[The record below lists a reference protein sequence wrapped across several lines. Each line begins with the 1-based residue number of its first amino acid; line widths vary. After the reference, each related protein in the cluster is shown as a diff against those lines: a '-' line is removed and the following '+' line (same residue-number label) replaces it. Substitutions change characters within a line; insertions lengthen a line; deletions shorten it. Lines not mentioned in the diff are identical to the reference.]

1 MPAVAKP
8 QPSQP
13 QLDPCLALESSGHHV
28 MVLEGFSLIF
38 IIYWQRISLPAHPS
52 HSSPHLPSL
61 SINLVVRLPPGLSLH
76 LAKFLIPGAGRHV
89 VQRAREGG
97 KEGGMQTF
105 PGARQEYKLAPS
117 VLCLSR
123 ASRTSPPLPS
133 VEKQMAAWGRWGERG
148 GGLGLSGQGSGGGQK
163 PLLPAVAWEKAVMV
177 LVVCSAAVRE
187 RFAES
192 GAGPPKPS
200 RGGHISAILLCPRAS
215 EAVDFREDSMY
226 SDPGCSLGLV
236 LPWCKIVHA

>member
-28 MVLEGFSLIF
+28 MVLEGFSLMF
-38 IIYWQRISLPAHPS
+38 IVYWQQISLPAHPS

-97 KEGGMQTF
+97 RDANLSRSPSGIQVSTECALPLEGQQNISSPAISRKTDGSMGEVGGERRGLGAEWTGEQRRTEPPPPCCGLGEGGHG
-105 PGARQEYKLAPS
+105 PGG
-117 VLCLSR
+117 VLS
-123 ASRTSPPLPS
+123 
-133 VEKQMAAWGRWGERG
+133 
-148 GGLGLSGQGSGGGQK
+148 
-163 PLLPAVAWEKAVMV
+163 
-177 LVVCSAAVRE
+177 AVRE
-187 RFAES
+187 GFGAS

-200 RGGHISAILLCPRAS
+200 RGGHLSAILLLCPRAS

-226 SDPGCSLGLV
+226 SDPGCSLGLF